1 MTLAQAGAQTP
12 APGTDGENVFWH
24 ISWTWFG
31 CERKGSRTGWEEE
44 IAEQKKWDF
53 SVQKSNI
60 RWELPPGDLRNRGRG
75 PESRREELR
84 DRWVV
89 CGHDRSEGES
99 DTGQTGATEPVCL
112 WWGREGPWRLAA
124 SQIPRSLSAGNGKLA
139 ISLWNEVHSKGQR
152 FMGMGGKWDFH
163 NDKGPFQCLANVK
176 YGWTL
181 WNFRTCKAQR
191 LWVAMTG
198 NSSVAGV
205 LSWRSYRRLGEQ
217 MGVRSAK
224 ERSGQDGGKGQGDPS
239 CGGSRGNDEVAE

>member
-12 APGTDGENVFWH
+12 ALGTDGENVFWH

-99 DTGQTGATEPVCL
+99 DTGQTGATEPACL
-112 WWGREGPWRLAA
+112 WWGREGPWRLARSKLHLEAWAQGMA
-124 SQIPRSLSAGNGKLA
+124 SWQFPCGTKFIQKGRGLWGWEVSETSTMIKDLFSALPM
-139 ISLWNEVHSKGQR
+139 WNMAEHYEILEPAKHRG
-152 FMGMGGKWDFH
+152 
-163 NDKGPFQCLANVK
+163 C
-176 YGWTL
+176 GW
-181 WNFRTCKAQR
+181 Q
-191 LWVAMTG
+191 
-198 NSSVAGV
+198 
-205 LSWRSYRRLGEQ
+205 WRGIA
-217 MGVRSAK
+217 V
-224 ERSGQDGGKGQGDPS
+224 
-239 CGGSRGNDEVAE
+239 